1 MLNFFFST
9 INNLERK
16 WRTIYYY
23 NYNMVRHSIKSNKDL
38 STQISIKNTIFQNM
52 SFYDN
57 NVLD

>member
-1 MLNFFFST
+1 
-9 INNLERK
+9 
-16 WRTIYYY
+16 
-23 NYNMVRHSIKSNKDL
+23 MVRHSIKSNKDL